1 MNQDS
6 FLEVGSQHKV
16 CEDFIISG
24 TDPCPYVIL
33 SDGCSASENS
43 NYGAMI
49 LVQMAKRYLDFRK
62 HELAEIPGLHY
73 GSPPGFST
81 RYYDMGHWVIWNAF
95 AVVRSMGLNQT
106 CLDATLIVSYLWDG
120 FVYVYVYGDGY
131 IITESFTSTGFAVY
145 EVSFLSDSPYYL
157 SYETDYFRWKA
168 YKNIGYLKTVKY
180 GLLDGES
187 RVLHKEDSDRP
198 LYYKFDFSVFK
209 EIYVSSDGINSFIR
223 NGEKLPVKD
232 VISGFLDTEK
242 EDRDRG
248 TKGVFIQRRC
258 RKAIRGFRKEGWD
271 HYDDISF
278 GGFLC
283 GTM

>member
-1 MNQDS
+1 MNYDS

-16 CEDFIISG
+16 CEDFIVSG

-62 HELAEIPGLHY
+62 HELGGIDY
-73 GSPPGFST
+73 D
-81 RYYDMGHWVIWNAF
+81 DMGNWVIYNAD
-95 AVVRSMGLNQT
+95 AVVRSMGLNRT
-106 CLDATLIVSYLWDG
+106 CLDATLIVSYLWNDS
-120 FVYVYVYGDGY
+120 VYVYVYGDGC
-131 IITESFTSTGFAVY
+131 IITKLWDGLFWIY
-145 EVSFLSDSPYYL
+145 EVSFSSDSPYYL
-157 SYETDYFRWKA
+157 SYKLDCSRRMVYRNMGYSKVVKHGSLGMGPDLFRDA
-168 YKNIGYLKTVKY
+168 
-180 GLLDGES
+180 
-187 RVLHKEDSDRP
+187 DREVNYP
-198 LYYKFDFSVFK
+198 VHYKFDSANFK
-209 EIYVSSDGINSFIR
+209 EVYIASDGINSFVR

-232 VISGFLDTEK
+232 VMENLLDTER
-242 EDRDRG
+242 ENRDRN

-258 RKAIRGFRKEGWD
+258 RKAIRGFRKGGWD

-283 GTM
+283 DTM